1 MLMFRDMR
9 ILPQIKDRVH
19 AITVTVVTIIIIGS
33 FGVAVWTGFQTS
45 YTIKER
51 LNEQTRTIASVIDV
65 NDISK
70 LKGNSSDIQTE
81 SYKMLKAQL
90 SAAKSINPDMRT
102 IYIIG
107 EHDDSLFYYVDSEE
121 EGSSDYSAAGTS
133 VEDATD
139 KDLAIFTTGAP
150 FVEGPRGEQSHNG
163 AISALAP
170 IYMPGTGEMVAVV
183 GVDMSTANYWSN
195 LVYAALVP
203 QLAGLT
209 VALII
214 LVFERMRRHNE
225 QLLALRSEL
234 VSVASHELRNPITGI
249 RWAAESMQRMTTD
262 ERVLKMSDAILDSA
276 MRLQSST
283 NDILELS
290 HATNAQEL
298 NIQPTDISALTRE
311 VVETQSL
318 SAQQKNVAVIFDKY
332 WPVKQIIQCDP
343 DQMRRALHNVIS
355 NAIKY
360 TRPGT
365 VVTITFQ
372 QDAKHYKILVID
384 QGIGIPETEQGKV
397 FNGFYRA
404 SNAVKSEI
412 PGTGLGLY
420 LVKTVFERHNGNVS
434 FISEENHG
442 TTFILTLPR
451 AK

>member
-1 MLMFRDMR
+1 MR

-19 AITVTVVTIIIIGS
+19 AITVAIVIIIIIVS
-33 FGVAVWTGFQTS
+33 FGAAVWTGFQTS
-45 YTIKER
+45 YAIKER
-51 LNEQTRTIASVIDV
+51 LSEQTRTIASVIDV

-70 LKGNSSDIQTE
+70 LKGNSSDIQTD
-81 SYKMLKAQL
+81 SYKMLKIQL
-90 SAAKSINPDMRT
+90 SEAKSINPDMRT
-102 IYIIG
+102 VYIIG
-107 EHDDSLFYYVDSEE
+107 ERDNSLFYYADSEE

-133 VEDATD
+133 VDDATS
-139 KDLAIFTTGAP
+139 KDLAIFTTGTS
-150 FVEGPRGEQSHNG
+150 FVEGPRGEQSHDG

-170 IYMPGTGEMVAVV
+170 IYMPGTNELVAVV
-183 GVDMSTANYWSN
+183 GVDMSTAHYWSN
-195 LVYAALVP
+195 LIYAALVP

-209 VALII
+209 IALII

-249 RWAAESMQRMTTD
+249 RWAAESMQKITAD

-276 MRLQSST
+276 MHLQTST

-290 HATNAQEL
+290 HATNAKEL
-298 NIQPTDISALTRE
+298 NIQPTDISALMRE

-332 WPVKQIIQCDP
+332 WPVKQVIQCDP
-343 DQMRRALHNVIS
+343 DQMRRALHNVVS

-360 TRPGT
+360 TRIGT

-384 QGIGIPETEQGKV
+384 QGIGIPETEQSKV

-420 LVKTVFERHNGNVS
+420 LVKTVFERHNGSVS

-442 TTFILTLPR
+442 TTFILILPR
-451 AK
+451 AR